1 MTWYNQYAIGDSA
14 MGEAN
19 KKKVLFQMGY
29 AASLGLAMVIAIFG
43 CLMIGVYLDKKLG
56 TSNIFTPLFLVIG
69 VAAGFRNFYLFIKRT
84 FPDEDEA
91 PQKDKI
97 SGRHEKNHSS
107 EKH

>member
-1 MTWYNQYAIGDSA
+1 

-43 CLMIGVYLDKKLG
+43 CLMLGVYLDKKLG
-56 TSNIFTPLFLVIG
+56 TNNIFTPLLLVVG
-69 VAAGFRNFYLFIKRT
+69 VAAGFRNFYLFIKST
-84 FPDEDEA
+84 FPDEDA
-91 PQKDKI
+91 GSQKDRTG
-97 SGRHEKNHSS
+97 GRHRENHPA

>member
-1 MTWYNQYAIGDSA
+1 
-14 MGEAN
+14 MGEAS

-56 TSNIFTPLFLVIG
+56 TNNIFTPLLLVIG
-69 VAAGFRNFYLFIKRT
+69 VAAGFRNFYLFIKST
-84 FPDEDEA
+84 FPDEDKG
-91 PQKDKI
+91 PQKEKPGGGD
-97 SGRHEKNHSS
+97 RKNHPA